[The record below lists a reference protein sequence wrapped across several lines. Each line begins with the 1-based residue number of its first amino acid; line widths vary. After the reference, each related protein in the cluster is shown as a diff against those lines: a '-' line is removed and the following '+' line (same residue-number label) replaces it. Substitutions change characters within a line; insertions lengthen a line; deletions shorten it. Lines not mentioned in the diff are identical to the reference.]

1 MDKVRNPVIYFFLLT
16 RGLGYIWTVISRF
29 LNLLSTATA
38 NTNTICTYSRL
49 NIYIYNIIYILI
61 ISWVKGNTMAKLLS
75 YKGDFPNC

>member
-38 NTNTICTYSRL
+38 NTNIICTYSRL
-49 NIYIYNIIYILI
+49 NIYIILYIYIDNFLGQRKHYGQA
-61 ISWVKGNTMAKLLS
+61 SFL
-75 YKGDFPNC
+75 

>member
-38 NTNTICTYSRL
+38 NTNIICTYSRL
-49 NIYIYNIIYILI
+49 NIYIYIYNIIYI
-61 ISWVKGNTMAKLLS
+61 
-75 YKGDFPNC
+75 Y